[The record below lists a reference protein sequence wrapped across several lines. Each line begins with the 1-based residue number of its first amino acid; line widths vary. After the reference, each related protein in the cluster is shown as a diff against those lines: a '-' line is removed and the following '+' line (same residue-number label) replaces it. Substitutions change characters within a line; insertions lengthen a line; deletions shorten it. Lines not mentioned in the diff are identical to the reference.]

1 MKKFCLLSFLLMG
14 FKERPL
20 EISIDDFYDEI
31 NRVRVERK
39 LNTCLPGL
47 YLEQAANRHASD
59 MQMHD
64 FLSHTGS
71 DGSTYIT
78 RVRAAGGMFTPSGE
92 IIAKGPG
99 GKNAIK
105 NVVAAWLESEG
116 HAKILLDPRNSF
128 CGAAYRLKN
137 NEYKGNYWVVV
148 FSYRI

>member
-14 FKERPL
+14 FREHPL
-20 EISIDDFYDEI
+20 EISIDEFYEEI
-31 NRVRVERK
+31 NRVRIERK
-39 LNTCLPGL
+39 LGSCSASL
-47 YLEQAANRHASD
+47 YLEQAADRHASD
-59 MQMHD
+59 MQRHD
-64 FLSHTGS
+64 FVSHIGS

-78 RVRAAGGMFTPSGE
+78 RVQATGATFKPSGE

-105 NVVAAWLESEG
+105 NVIAAWIASEG
-116 HAKILLDPRNSF
+116 HAKILLDSRNSF

-137 NEYKGNYWVVV
+137 DEYKGNYWVAV